1 MHTTDMGFEQK
12 LRSLAKHANMGITSM
27 VSMPCKH
34 FQVLLNSMLADV
46 HAVAGLPQLTNMHAD
61 MGITLMVSLPCEQPQ
76 LLLKA
81 CTALQTCNLLVSS
94 FGNLLQGD
102 SPLQSNCTPFANLL
116 SVDLLLLTAEASDGV
131 QHYFSSHPILSA
143 DTGSGRAP

>member
-1 MHTTDMGFEQK
+1 
-12 LRSLAKHANMGITSM
+12 
-27 VSMPCKH
+27 
-34 FQVLLNSMLADV
+34 MLADV

-81 CTALQTCNLLVSS
+81 CTTLQTCNLLVSS

-102 SPLQSNCTPFANLL
+102 SPLQSNCTP
-116 SVDLLLLTAEASDGV
+116 
-131 QHYFSSHPILSA
+131 
-143 DTGSGRAP
+143 